1 MADSKKSSLLQAV
14 GKLKGAKKNS
24 PTIQEDGS
32 NKSTRRL
39 NSDDGTISEK
49 IKNSVSKFDRD

>member
-24 PTIQEDGS
+24 PNIKEDG
-32 NKSTRRL
+32 NTKSTRRL